1 MKKLATQVAA
11 VSALAL
17 LGTTA
22 QAGII
27 SASAGSEAIISFT
40 NPNGDSISFDS
51 GDTNI
56 QNGDFYVLP
65 SAVVSFINA
74 AGGAGNVL
82 MGIIAGNT
90 TTRNYLTSSS
100 NAAFAAGPDDGG
112 VQIANAVRN
121 AWAGQLNQFVQD
133 LNASVPASPTSQNDT
148 YGPFLTGTGSP
159 NYLDGLYDSW
169 GSGDFQLTSL
179 GLGTDPLYLFNV
191 QFGTGNLG
199 FAGIVPRG
207 AGLIANL
214 DLANARVNVGVVPVP
229 AAVWLFASG
238 LGLLGVARRKA
249 FT

>member
-22 QAGII
+22 QAAII

-40 NPNGDSISFDS
+40 NAAGDSISFDS
-51 GDTNI
+51 GDTNVQI
-56 QNGDFYVLP
+56 GDSYVLP
-65 SAVVSFINA
+65 AAVLSFINA
-74 AGGAGNVL
+74 AGGASNVL
-82 MGIIAGNT
+82 MGIIAGNVG
-90 TTRNYLTSSS
+90 TRNYLTSSG
-100 NAAFAAGPDDGG
+100 NALFAAGPDDGG

-121 AWAGQLNQFVQD
+121 GWASQINQFIQD
-133 LNASVPASPTSQNDT
+133 LNASVPSSPTSQNDT

-159 NYLDGLYDSW
+159 NYIDGLFDSW

-179 GLGTDPLYLFNV
+179 GSAADPLYLYNV
-191 QFGTGNLG
+191 GFGTNNIG
-199 FAGIVPRG
+199 FANISQRG
-207 AGLIANL
+207 GGVWAELNL
-214 DLANARVNVGVVPVP
+214 TTGRVNVVPVP

-238 LGLLGVARRKA
+238 LGLLGVARRRA

>member
-11 VSALAL
+11 ISALAL

-22 QAGII
+22 QAAII
-27 SASAGSEAIISFT
+27 SASAGSEAIITFT

-65 SAVVSFINA
+65 TAVVSFINA
-74 AGGAGNVL
+74 AGGAGNVS
-82 MGIIAGNT
+82 MAIIAGSST
-90 TTRNYLTSSS
+90 ARNYLTSSA
-100 NAAFAAGPDDGG
+100 NPIFAAGPDDGG
-112 VQIANAVRN
+112 VQISNAVRN
-121 AWAGQLNQFVQD
+121 LWAGQLSQFIQD

-148 YGPFLTGTGSP
+148 YGPFATGSGSP
-159 NYLDGLYDSW
+159 NYLDGLFDSW
-169 GSGDFQLTSL
+169 GSGDFALTSL
-179 GLGTDPLYLFNV
+179 GPATDPLYLYNV
-191 QFGTGNLG
+191 AFGTNNLG
-199 FAGIVPRG
+199 FAQISERG
-207 AGLIANL
+207 AKLRANL
-214 DLANARVNVGVVPVP
+214 DLAGGRINVVPVP

>member
-11 VSALAL
+11 ISALAL

-22 QAGII
+22 QAAII

-40 NPNGDSISFDS
+40 NANGDSISFDS

-56 QNGDFYVLP
+56 QIGDSYVLP
-65 SAVVSFINA
+65 TAVVSFINA
-74 AGGAGNVL
+74 AGGASNVL
-82 MGIIAGNT
+82 MGIIAGNVT
-90 TTRNYLTSSS
+90 GRNYLTSSG
-100 NAAFAAGPDDGG
+100 NPLFAAGPDDGG

-121 AWAGQLNQFVQD
+121 LWAGQINQFIQD
-133 LNASVPASPTSQNDT
+133 LNASVPSSPTSQNDT

-159 NYLDGLYDSW
+159 NYIDGLFDSW

-179 GLGTDPLYLFNV
+179 GSAADPLYLYNV
-191 QFGTGNLG
+191 AFGTGQLG
-199 FAGIVPRG
+199 FAQITERG
-207 AGLIANL
+207 AKLRAQL
-214 DLANARVNVGVVPVP
+214 DLANGRINVVPVP

>member
-11 VSALAL
+11 ISALAL

-22 QAGII
+22 QAAII
-27 SASAGSEAIISFT
+27 GASAGSEAIISFT
-40 NPNGDSISFDS
+40 NANGDSISFDS

-56 QNGDFYVLP
+56 QNGDFYALP
-65 SAVVSFINA
+65 SAVLSFINA
-74 AGGAGNVL
+74 AGGAGSVS
-82 MGIIAGNT
+82 MAIIAGNVNA
-90 TTRNYLTSSS
+90 RNYLTSSG
-100 NAAFAAGPDDGG
+100 NPVFAAGPDDGG

-121 AWAGQLNQFVQD
+121 LWAGQLTQFIQD

-159 NYLDGLYDSW
+159 NYLDGLFDSW
-169 GSGDFQLTSL
+169 GSGDFALTSL
-179 GLGTDPLYLFNV
+179 GAATDPLYLYNV
-191 QFGTGNLG
+191 AFGTGQLG
-199 FAGIVPRG
+199 FASIAPRG